1 VPVLRQRWW
10 RGADC
15 KPGAGFTS
23 ADPRCK
29 TAGAIGVA
37 IIIQRGQM
45 AARFG
50 FRFGVIAAAAAIAS
64 IGAFPA
70 SAQDG
75 FPFGLEMTLDAP
87 PQPGSKR
94 VPSLDIGDSGEA
106 RFELWC
112 KGGKGQFSVA
122 GNTVIFAAGPLEDRA
137 CPPEIAKV
145 DDDLITA
152 LSAASTWARQ
162 GDEISFDGP
171 TPLRFHLNT
180 N

>member
-1 VPVLRQRWW
+1 
-10 RGADC
+10 
-15 KPGAGFTS
+15 
-23 ADPRCK
+23 
-29 TAGAIGVA
+29 
-37 IIIQRGQM
+37 M

-50 FRFGVIAAAAAIAS
+50 FRFGVIVAAAAIGS
-64 IGAFPA
+64 VGAWPA

-94 VPSLDIGDSGEA
+94 VPSLDIGESGET
-106 RFELWC
+106 RLELWC

-122 GNTVIFAAGPLEDRA
+122 GNTVIFAAGPLEDRS
-137 CPPEIAKV
+137 CPPEKAKA
-145 DDDLITA
+145 DDDLVAA
-152 LSAASTWARQ
+152 LSAAGTWERQ

-171 TPLRFHLNT
+171 TRLRFHLNT

>member
-1 VPVLRQRWW
+1 
-10 RGADC
+10 
-15 KPGAGFTS
+15 
-23 ADPRCK
+23 
-29 TAGAIGVA
+29 
-37 IIIQRGQM
+37 M

-50 FRFGVIAAAAAIAS
+50 FRSGVIAAAAAIGS
-64 IGAFPA
+64 MGAWPA

-94 VPSLDIGDSGEA
+94 VPSLEIGDSGEA

-122 GNTVIFAAGPLEDRA
+122 GNTVIFAAGPLEDRS
-137 CPPEIAKV
+137 CSPETAKA
-145 DDDLITA
+145 DDDLVAA
-152 LSAASTWARQ
+152 LSAAGTWERQ
-162 GDEISFDGP
+162 GDEISFAGP
-171 TPLRFHLNT
+171 TRLRFHLNT